1 MQLGVMVEG
10 MGITDRQATGIARA
24 GLLTVN
30 DREHPLEGDPRENL
44 LDGLLQRLDLTV
56 TQRAIPGR
64 QGSARTARDGRRARD
79 HERRLP
85 GRRTRIG
92 DLPIRPEML
101 IWAGPR
107 VLITASI

>member
-1 MQLGVMVEG
+1 MQLAATVEV

-64 QGSARTARDGRRARD
+64 QGSAEPLATGAAPTITNAVCQAAGRGSATCRSVLRC
-79 HERRLP
+79 P
-85 GRRTRIG
+85 S
-92 DLPIRPEML
+92 RPAL
-101 IWAGPR
+101 
-107 VLITASI
+107 VS